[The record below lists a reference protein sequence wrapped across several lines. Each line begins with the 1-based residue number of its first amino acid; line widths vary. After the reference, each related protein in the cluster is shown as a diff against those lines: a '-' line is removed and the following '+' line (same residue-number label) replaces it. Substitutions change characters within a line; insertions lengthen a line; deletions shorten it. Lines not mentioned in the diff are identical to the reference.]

1 MNHTTTTGLDS
12 TLNETIDAC
21 LMLVEASPSIAL
33 CIAPSGDGDYRV
45 LGSNAACQQL
55 LKGADLRSSAATL
68 DDYFVPSDA
77 EALSAHLDRCLES
90 GTGFTFTRQYVTANG
105 SRHLR
110 TALTPLRDPAT
121 DSLCI
126 LVTAMDITEEK
137 QAQTSFALLEFALN
151 QVHETAMIIG
161 EDARILY
168 ANSESSRSLG
178 YTRDELLAMS
188 IPQVDPNWP
197 NERWPEIWSIL
208 MERGSLHFESSHQTK
223 DGRILAVEINASHLN
238 YQGRDYAFALA
249 RDISERK
256 RVETELHKRS
266 EEFRVLVEHSPD
278 LLIRYDR
285 QCRRIYANPAFIR
298 QSGLSLDQ
306 MLGNTPTGQR
316 VLLTEPEAYES
327 KIKEVTETG
336 KSTELTFS
344 WQDLNGDEFWTHARF
359 VPERET
365 DGHIASVLAICHDVT
380 SLKTTERQLTT
391 LINNIPDM
399 VSRFDLEGRIIYFNP
414 TVRHKFGFTGENLIG
429 KPPPGEDTNGRPL
442 TEWIRQAASSGKPNR
457 CEAIWELPD
466 GPHHFNVQHV
476 PEKDRYGRVTSV
488 LGIASD
494 VTDLIEAQ
502 HALRESEARYRQIFA
517 NTQESLFLLEALADE
532 RFRILEVN
540 PAFESTLGVSADKL
554 IGNILD
560 QALPSAAVDA
570 ISSQLRRCLSSNTVT
585 QEEVT
590 FDAGEGDKTFH
601 TTLIPVKGKSTPITR
616 IVGLTRDI
624 TQIRRSE
631 QAMRR
636 LNRALKTLSSGN
648 EALVR
653 ASNEAELL
661 DNMCSVVV
669 EVGSYYAAWIGYSQS
684 DGKLAQVTGAG
695 DKTILK
701 VIMQHRQ
708 QSMESTDPAARAVN
722 TNRVQVIHDITE
734 LPECDPFGHMFKRRG
749 VKACLALPLSNPEGA
764 FGVLAIYS
772 TDSSAFDEEEVKL
785 LTEMAE
791 DLSYGIHSLR
801 VRTEKERFLE
811 KLQESMEST
820 IRALASTVELRDPY
834 TAGHQQ
840 RVAELAVAV
849 CRHLGWPEEKAQATY
864 LAGLVH
870 DIGKIAIPAEILSK
884 PGRLNE
890 AEYTLVRT
898 HADAGCDILKSV
910 DFNWPIAQI
919 VKQHHERLDG
929 SGYPA
934 GLRSEAI
941 LPEAKVLA
949 VCDVVEAMTTH
960 RPYRPGLGIEAA
972 LVEIERGKE
981 TLYDA
986 QTVDACIQLIR
997 DEGFQ
1002 FS

>member
-1 MNHTTTTGLDS
+1 MATGPDP
-12 TLNETIDAC
+12 TLNEIEKAC
-21 LMLVEASPSIAL
+21 LMLVEASPSAAL
-33 CIAPSGDGDYRV
+33 CVVSSGDGQYRV
-45 LGSNAACQQL
+45 LGSNAASRNL
-55 LKGADLRSSAATL
+55 LKNLDSSSTTTTL
-68 DDYFVPSDA
+68 EYHFVGPDV
-77 EALSAHLDRCLES
+77 EALATNLDQCLKS
-90 GTGFTFTRQYVTANG
+90 GNGVTFTKQYTTNSG
-105 SRHLR
+105 LRHFL
-110 TALTPLRDPAT
+110 TSMTPLRDPVT
-121 DSLCI
+121 DSLCVY
-126 LVTAMDITEEK
+126 LTATDITEAK
-137 QAQTSFALLEFALN
+137 QAQTNLALLEFALN
-151 QVHETAMIIG
+151 QVHESAMIIG

-168 ANSESSRSLG
+168 ANSEASRALE
-178 YTRDELLAMS
+178 YTQDELLTMS

-197 NERWPEIWSIL
+197 AERWPEIWSSL
-208 MERGSLHFESSHQTK
+208 TDLGSLHFESRHQTK
-223 DGRILAVEINASHLN
+223 DGRILSVEINASHLN

-256 RVETELHKRS
+256 RIEMELHKRS
-266 EEFRVLVEHSPD
+266 EEFRALVDHSPE

-298 QSGLSLDQ
+298 QSGMSPEQL
-306 MLGNTPTGQR
+306 LGNTPTGQR
-316 VLLTEPEAYES
+316 VLLTEPDAYEA
-327 KIKEVTETG
+327 KIREAIETG
-336 KSTELTFS
+336 ETTELTFS
-344 WQDLNGDEFWTHARF
+344 WQDLNGNEFWTHARY

-380 SLKTTERQLTT
+380 SLKTTERQLST

-399 VSRFDLEGRIIYFNP
+399 VSRFDLEGRIIYYNP
-414 TVRHKFGFTGENLIG
+414 TVKDKFGFAGEDFIG
-429 KPPPGEDTNGRPL
+429 KPLPGKDITGRPL
-442 TEWIRQAASSGKPNR
+442 TEQIREAASTGKPNR
-457 CEAIWELPD
+457 CEAVLEMPD

-494 VTDLIEAQ
+494 VTDLFEAQ
-502 HALRESEARYRQIFA
+502 HALRESEARYRQIFD
-517 NTQESLFLLEALADE
+517 NTQESLFLLEAIEDQ

-540 PAFESTLGVSADKL
+540 PAFERSLGVSADTL
-554 IGNILD
+554 IGNFLD
-560 QALPSAAVDA
+560 QALPSAAADA
-570 ISSQLRRCLSSNTVT
+570 IGNQLRRCLANNTLT
-585 QEEVT
+585 EDEVT
-590 FDAGEGDKTFH
+590 FDAGEGEKTFH
-601 TTLIPVKGKSTPITR
+601 TTLIPVNGKSPAIKR

-624 TQIRRSE
+624 THIRKSE
-631 QAMRR
+631 HAMKR

-653 ASNEAELL
+653 ATNETELL

-669 EVGSYYAAWIGYSQS
+669 EVGNYHAAWIGYSQS
-684 DGKLAQVTGAG
+684 DGKLTPVTGAG
-695 DKTILK
+695 DRAILK
-701 VIMQHRQ
+701 VMEQHRQ
-708 QSMESTDPAARAVN
+708 QSSESSDPATRAVD
-722 TNRVQVIHDITE
+722 TNSVQVIHDFTE
-734 LPECDPFGHMFKRRG
+734 IPECTPFGEMFAQRG
-749 VKACLALPLSNPEGA
+749 VKACLALPLSDSDSA

-772 TDSSAFDEEEVKL
+772 TDDSAFDEEEVKL

-801 VRTEKERFLE
+801 ARTEKESFLE

-884 PGRLNE
+884 PGRLND

-898 HADAGCDILKSV
+898 HADAGCEILKSV

-929 SGYPA
+929 SGYPT
-934 GLRSEAI
+934 GLKAEAI

-972 LVEIERGKE
+972 LIEIEAGKD
-981 TLYDA
+981 TFYDA
-986 QTVDACIQLIR
+986 EVVDACIQLIR